1 MVRQS
6 NLNPTHVT
14 RVDETSSHNKCKY
27 TENEEKKFQLF
38 QSCHIDEDGNKGATD
53 ESKK

>member
-1 MVRQS
+1 MC
-6 NLNPTHVT
+6 HGA
-14 RVDETSSHNKCKY
+14 DEMSSHNKCEY

-38 QSCHIDEDGNKGATD
+38 QSCHMDKDKNKGAID